1 MEEKTKKSKA
11 TGAERKA
18 WRRAFWDDTRKRFS
32 LREGSAPQP
41 EVVAEIT
48 NGIYFRGAN
57 MWILMFATMVASLGL
72 NVNSTAVIIGAML
85 ISPLMG
91 PIIGFGLAMGINDF
105 ALMKK
110 SLRNFGFMVGTAIVT
125 ATLFFLVAPMSGS
138 QSELLART
146 TPTIYDVMIAFFGG
160 GAGVV
165 AYTRKDRTF
174 TVISGVAIA
183 TALMPP
189 LCTAGYGIATGQWQF
204 FAGALYLFLINA
216 IFIALAT
223 YAVIRGLKYKKATFI
238 EPRKERR
245 VQRIMWL
252 IIIVTALPSIYI
264 AFRLIDKSVFESNAE
279 RFIATEFRFD
289 DTRVLEKDV
298 EYVLHSRQKHRTITL
313 ALYGDPLS
321 QDVIESIRRKMASY
335 DLKETDLIVKQAS
348 GTTQMDFTPLQQ
360 GYAQVL
366 DEKNR
371 QIAELRRQLGRSSQA
386 DSAAMRETV
395 AEFRAIMP
403 GIERV
408 WMSREPVWTSG
419 GAVADTA
426 FVCIIKPSAKITDE
440 DMARMKRWL
449 QVKSKTENVRI
460 YVE

>member
-1 MEEKTKKSKA
+1 MEEKKNDPKI
-11 TGAERKA
+11 EE
-18 WRRAFWDDTRKRFS
+18 RRAWLHAFWEDTKKRFS
-32 LREGSAPQP
+32 LSEGSAPQK

-91 PIIGFGLAMGINDF
+91 PIMGFGLAMGINDF
-105 ALMKK
+105 SLMKK

-125 ATLFFLVAPMSGS
+125 ATLFFLVAPISGS

-146 TPTIYDVMIAFFGG
+146 TPTIYDVLIAFFGG
-160 GAGVV
+160 AAGVV

-189 LCTAGYGIATGQWQF
+189 LCTAGYGIATGQWKF
-204 FAGALYLFLINA
+204 FVGALYLFLINA

-223 YAVIRGLKYKKATFI
+223 YTVIRALKYKKTTFV
-238 EPRKERR
+238 EPKTERR
-245 VQRIMWL
+245 VQRIMWA
-252 IIIVTALPSIYI
+252 IIIVTSLPSIYI
-264 AFRLIDKSVFESNAE
+264 AFRLIDKSVFEGNAE
-279 RFIATEFRFD
+279 RFVATEFRFD

-298 EYVLHSRQKHRTITL
+298 EYVLHSKKKHRTVTL
-313 ALYGDPLS
+313 ALYGEPLS
-321 QDVIESIRRKMASY
+321 QDVIESIRRKMPSY
-335 DLKETDLIVKQAS
+335 DLINTDLIVRQAN
-348 GTTQMDFTPLQQ
+348 GTAQVDFTPLQQ

-371 QIAELRRQLGRSSQA
+371 QIVELRRQLERSSQA
-386 DSAAMRETV
+386 DSAALRETV
-395 AEFRAIMP
+395 GEFRAIMP

-408 WMSREPVWTSG
+408 WLSRQPVWAADGS
-419 GAVADTA
+419 AADTVL
-426 FVCIIKPSAKITDE
+426 VCIVKPLATIAEE
-440 DMARMKRWL
+440 DMALMERWL
-449 QVKSKTENVRI
+449 RVKSKTDNVKI